1 MPDRSARGERQGSA
15 KLTENMVRRVRNFYK
30 RGVRGYRST
39 AKRFNIPWPTVKDV
53 VTRRSWKH
61 I

>member
-1 MPDRSARGERQGSA
+1 MPDRTARGERQGSA
-15 KLTENMVRRVRNFYK
+15 KLTADRVHRIRRFYK
-30 RGVRGYRST
+30 RGVLGYRST
-39 AKRFNIPWPTVKDV
+39 AKHFNIPWPTVKDV